1 MTLSCGELSL
11 SSLSVGISMHHKPQI
26 ISTVDKAHQ
35 QSTYINDHDGGESS
49 VSEVDVSEVDS
60 EEVVLTMV
68 LNEVYSKRPWVTL
81 IVDGEPS
88 SLEPS
93 SLESSPSSRNERRR
107 GMMQDTH

>member
-1 MTLSCGELSL
+1 MVLSCGELSL
-11 SSLSVGISMHHKPQI
+11 YKPQT

-49 VSEVDVSEVDS
+49 VSEVDVSE
-60 EEVVLTMV
+60 EVVLTMV
-68 LNEVYSKRPWVTL
+68 LNDVYSKRPWVTL

-93 SLESSPSSRNERRR
+93 SLESSPSSRTNDAGE
-107 GMMQDTH
+107 

>member
-1 MTLSCGELSL
+1 
-11 SSLSVGISMHHKPQI
+11 MHHKPQT

-49 VSEVDVSEVDS
+49 VSEVDSEVDS

-68 LNEVYSKRPWVTL
+68 LNDVYSKRPWVTL

-93 SLESSPSSRNERRR
+93 SLEPSPSSKNNDAGE
-107 GMMQDTH
+107 

>member
-11 SSLSVGISMHHKPQI
+11 YKPQI

-49 VSEVDVSEVDS
+49 VSEVDSEVDS

-68 LNEVYSKRPWVTL
+68 LNDVYSKRPWVTL

-93 SLESSPSSRNERRR
+93 SLESSPSSRTNDAGE
-107 GMMQDTH
+107 